1 MAVYEYV
8 ALDKKGRSAKGVI
21 EADSQK
27 QAKQKLK
34 LQGVFVT
41 RISESRKGRVSAKA
55 KKDRES
61 KAIAAGGEGATAL
74 EKLQELSQQN
84 LLQRFTE
91 RIGLQ
96 DVVIF
101 SRQLATLLSAHL
113 PLVQS
118 LTALSEQTENM
129 ALRRVITEVK
139 DQVNEGSQL
148 ANAMRKHPK
157 VFPALYTNMIQS
169 GESSG
174 SLDVVCRRLA
184 DFLESQ
190 LALNRKV
197 SGAMIYPLILML
209 LAIGVVVFMLTTVM
223 PKILTIFESQ
233 RTQLPLP
240 TRILQGLANG
250 LLDWWWLLLALVT
263 GAFVMFRRWS
273 ATPKG
278 RETIDAFLLRVPVFG
293 TLIRKVAIARFTR
306 TLSTLLTSG
315 IPILQALDI
324 TKNVLNNVVLEDAI
338 AKARESISEGSS
350 IAGPLKAS
358 GVFPPIVTHMVLVG
372 EQSGELEQML
382 LKVADTY
389 DDEVS
394 QTISVLTTLLEPVII
409 VIMAG
414 VVLLI
419 VIAVLLPIIEM
430 TSAIKN

>member
-1 MAVYEYV
+1 MAVYEYT

-27 QAKQKLK
+27 QAKTKLK
-34 LQGVFVT
+34 SQGVFVT
-41 RISESRKGRVSAKA
+41 KISESRTGRTQSAKEKSA
-55 KKDRES
+55 D
-61 KAIAAGGEGATAL
+61 KAAAASSTLGERL
-74 EKLQELSQQN
+74 EALSQKN
-84 LLQRFTE
+84 LLQQFRD
-91 RIGLQ
+91 RIALQ

-118 LTALSEQTENM
+118 LNALSEQTENP
-129 ALRRVITEVK
+129 ALRRVVTEVK
-139 DQVNEGSQL
+139 DQVNEGSSL
-148 ANAMRKHPK
+148 ATAMRKHPK
-157 VFPALYTNMIQS
+157 VFPPLYTNMIQS

-174 SLDVVCRRLA
+174 SMDVVCRRLA

-190 LALNRKV
+190 LSLNRKV
-197 SGAMIYPLILML
+197 SGAMIYPAILIL
-209 LAIGVVVFMLTTVM
+209 LATTVVAFMMTAVM

-233 RTQLPLP
+233 GQSLPLP
-240 TRILQGLANG
+240 TRVLQAISNG
-250 LLDWWWLLLALVT
+250 MMHWWWLVLILG
-263 GAFVMFRRWS
+263 GAGFYSFRKWKE
-273 ATPKG
+273 TPRG
-278 RETIDAFLLRVPVFG
+278 HEAFDTFMLKVPVFG
-293 TLIRKVAIARFTR
+293 LLIRKVAIARFTR

-315 IPILQALDI
+315 ITILQALDI
-324 TKNVLNNVVLEDAI
+324 TKNVLNNVVLENAI

-394 QTISVLTTLLEPVII
+394 QTISTLTTLLEPVII
-409 VIMAG
+409 VIMA
-414 VVLLI
+414 VVILLI
-419 VIAVLLPIIEM
+419 VIAVLLPIIQM
-430 TSAIKN
+430 TSAIKA

>member
-1 MAVYEYV
+1 MAVYEYS
-8 ALDKKGRSAKGVI
+8 ALDNKGRTTKGVI

-27 QAKQKLK
+27 QAKSRLK
-34 LQGVFVT
+34 SQGVFVT
-41 RISESRKGRVSAKA
+41 KISESRKGRTVTAREKAEDRKKSAQPGSFA
-55 KKDRES
+55 
-61 KAIAAGGEGATAL
+61 
-74 EKLQELSQQN
+74 EKIEELSQVN
-84 LLQRFTE
+84 LLERFQN
-91 RIGLQ
+91 RISLQ

-118 LTALSEQTENM
+118 LNALSDQTESPS
-129 ALRRVITEVK
+129 LKRVITEVK
-139 DQVNEGSQL
+139 DQVNEGSSL

-157 VFPALYTNMIQS
+157 VFPPLYTNMIQS

-174 SLDVVCRRLA
+174 SLEVVCRRLA

-197 SGAMIYPLILML
+197 SGAMIYPAILIL
-209 LAIGVVVFMLTTVM
+209 LATSVVAFMMTAVM

-233 RTQLPLP
+233 GQTLPLP
-240 TRILQGLANG
+240 TRVLQAVSNG
-250 LLDWWWLLLALVT
+250 LVSWWWLFAILAGT
-263 GAFVMFRRWS
+263 GIYFFQRWRH
-273 ATPKG
+273 TPKG
-278 RETIDAFLLRVPVFG
+278 RETFDAFMLRVPIFG

-315 IPILQALDI
+315 ITILQALDI
-324 TKNVLNNVVLEDAI
+324 TKNVLNNVVLENAI
-338 AKARESISEGSS
+338 ANARESISEGTS

-394 QTISVLTTLLEPVII
+394 QTISTLTTLLEPVII
-409 VIMAG
+409 VIMA
-414 VVLLI
+414 VVILII
-419 VIAVLLPIIEM
+419 VIAVLLPIIQM
-430 TSAIKN
+430 TSAIKA